1 MWDPGSEHRP
11 RSSRRDHPD
20 DSPPTRAVLRRPVS
34 EQDVN
39 AASGGSSAGRHRT
52 DPGRRRH
59 PEPPTGSFRVDPV
72 TGSFVTDPETGS
84 FLIPVQQGNVRSPR
98 KKSPLASFF
107 GAVTEAVVVVAL
119 ALALAL
125 VIKTFLVQAFFIP
138 SASMEPTLTTGDRVL
153 VSKLT
158 PGPFEL
164 HRGDIIVFKD
174 PGGWLDPVAPLDDGA
189 VHGVIRETLTFVGL
203 LPQDSGEHLIK
214 RVIGLPGDTVTCCDA
229 QGRLQ
234 VNGVS
239 IEESYIYEGNDPS
252 AKEFSITLG
261 DDQLW
266 VMGDHRAVSEDSRYH
281 PNVHDGTVPM
291 SSVVGKAVALI
302 WPWAR
307 VGTLSVPS
315 SVFAQVPDPASP
327 G

>member
-1 MWDPGSEHRP
+1 V
-11 RSSRRDHPD
+11 SRRTGAEPD
-20 DSPPTRAVLRRPVS
+20 KSP
-34 EQDVN
+34 
-39 AASGGSSAGRHRT
+39 ASGGSSAGRHRT
-52 DPGRRRH
+52 DSGRRRH
-59 PEPPTGSFRVDPV
+59 PETETGSFRIDPE

-84 FLIPVQQGNVRSPR
+84 FLIPVREDAPSSSR
-98 KKSPLASFF
+98 KKFLLASFF
-107 GAVTEAVVVVAL
+107 GAVTEVVVVIAL

-138 SASMEPTLTTGDRVL
+138 SASMESTLMTGDRVL

-164 HRGDIIVFKD
+164 NRGDIIVFKD
-174 PGGWLDPVAPLDDGA
+174 PGGWLDPVEQVEGGA
-189 VHGVIRETLTFVGL
+189 VRQAIWEGLTFVGL

-239 IEESYIYEGNDPS
+239 IDEPYLFEGNDPS
-252 AKEFSITLG
+252 PKEFSITLG

-266 VMGDHRAVSEDSRYH
+266 VMGDNREVSEDSRYH
-281 PNVHDGTVPM
+281 PDVHDGTVPM
-291 SSVVGKAVALI
+291 SLVVGKAFVVI
-302 WPWAR
+302 WPWDQA
-307 VGTLSVPS
+307 GTLGVPS
-315 SVFAQVPDPASP
+315 SVFAQVPDPASS

>member
-1 MWDPGSEHRP
+1 MWESEPRERP
-11 RSSRRDHPD
+11 RMSRRDPPAD
-20 DSPPTRAVLRRPVS
+20 PPTRAVSRRSIARSNGSP
-34 EQDVN
+34 
-39 AASGGSSAGRHRT
+39 ASGSIPAGRHRT

-59 PEPPTGSFRVDPV
+59 SDPETGSFRIDPR

-84 FLIPVQQGNVRSPR
+84 FLIPVRDEEPTPR
-98 KKSPLASFF
+98 KRSPLASFF
-107 GAVTEAVVVVAL
+107 GAVTEVVIVVAL

-125 VIKTFLVQAFFIP
+125 VIKTFLMQAFFIP
-138 SASMEPTLTTGDRVL
+138 SASMEPTLMTGDRVL

-164 HRGDIIVFKD
+164 HRGDVIVFKD
-174 PGGWLDPVAPLDDGA
+174 PGGWLDPVEPVNEGTVSHA
-189 VHGVIRETLTFVGL
+189 VRETLTFVGL

-234 VNGVS
+234 VNGASVD
-239 IEESYIYEGNDPS
+239 EPYLYEGNDPS
-252 AKEFSITLG
+252 TKEFSITLG

-281 PNVHDGTVPM
+281 PDVYNGAVPM
-291 SSVVGKAVALI
+291 SYVVGKANVVI
-302 WPWAR
+302 WPWER
-307 VGTLSVPS
+307 MGTFSVPS
-315 SVFAQVPDPASP
+315 SVFAQVPDPASS